1 MSHYERCIMKLGK
14 KTEAGT
20 FVAVIAA
27 TLFAATIDAATYY
40 VDPTGGEVSSDD
52 YDGTAE
58 TWEGPGS
65 NVGPKKTLAE
75 AVKDRSS
82 GDVVIALPGYYNEG
96 VSNPTAMDSGTT
108 LMRRVTIPS
117 GVTLKSKCGPE
128 VTFIVGESSTAPNA
142 TATGLGTNA
151 VGCVLNNGTL
161 QGFTVT
167 GGRTLNGGNKSGN
180 NYAGAG
186 INGGIAVDCIISNNA
201 CSYRGGGASGV
212 TLYYCRFYSNNE
224 ATYGGAS
231 YGGSAYS
238 CYYDVCTI
246 MNTTIRSCTIK
257 GFPRGSTAYNSIILA
272 DGSSANN
279 SPSFYRCLYIKTHS
293 DDKYY
298 DGSKK
303 ISSSDVQVNANGVI
317 TKGLDLVRDMGNNDY
332 CTWKTGSRFFDVV
345 GNSRILNGTTDIGAY
360 EYNPTGEVSQVLSP
374 EGAVAV
380 TNVSSTVVCL
390 EDSVS
395 IGPGGK
401 LAGVLNISESETPT
415 TWSFVAE
422 VKGAGTLNVFF
433 GDDAEP
439 TNSLTSADGQV
450 EVQYSGSSP
459 TGVRLVYDGEDGS
472 AEVRD
477 FTKDTVLSIFATED
491 GLAVTGDYTEPGVY
505 VVATGETKTVTIAR
519 SSTATRF
526 VSGIEVGGVFYDFNS
541 HLDGV
546 SFTVDGSVRT
556 SSLHVEAVYATTHE
570 WFVDAVNGNDDYC
583 GLYTNF
589 AFKTLAAAAAV
600 AKKSGD
606 KILVAPGV
614 YNEGGMNHSTLG
626 SNRVVVASGVLLEG
640 YGGAAVTTIEGK
652 ISTSRTDGCGPDS
665 MRAVRMES
673 GAVMKGFTVTKGRCN
688 YPIPGGVNNNGNG
701 AGVNGGTSVECVFS
715 NNVASY
721 RGNAASSATLLRCH
735 IGNDP
740 DDKVGGDYSVY
751 SGVVLID
758 CLHDSNKNGYS
769 GVASYNTTYV
779 RGYSSGTEASSVT
792 AYNSVFLGVSPSY
805 CHMYSCISTKA
816 QSGTIV
822 NSDGRS
828 VFSVPAASLPYERG
842 TYRPLSTSL
851 AVDAGKSSYY
861 GYATNGWSKLRM
873 SFVGPDYAGGQ
884 RVYNGAIDA
893 GCGEYDWRD
902 GFTEHFATRG
912 VSVEAASG
920 NVTTNAVLGL
930 DVPAGNALTMKLAL
944 KLPGEV
950 KLNIAAD
957 NLEAVQV
964 LVDQVPV
971 EIGEGGIATFEAEAG
986 ESVVEISCSEG
997 TATVSS
1003 VALPMFGTVLR
1014 VR

>member
-40 VDPTGGEVSSDD
+40 VDPTGGDVSSDD

-75 AVKDRSS
+75 VMKNRVS

-96 VSNPTAMDSGTT
+96 VSNPTARDSGTT

-128 VTFIVGESSTAPNA
+128 VTFIIGESSTAPNA
-142 TATGLGTNA
+142 TDTGCGTNA
-151 VGCVLNNGTL
+151 VGCVLNSGTL
-161 QGFTVT
+161 RGFTVT
-167 GGRTLNGGNKSGN
+167 GGRTLGKGSNDNHNAGGGVNSGTV
-180 NYAGAG
+180 
-186 INGGIAVDCIISNNA
+186 VDCIISNNA
-201 CSYRGGGASGV
+201 CSYRGGGTHYAN
-212 TLYYCRFYSNNE
+212 LYYCRFSNNK
-224 ATYGGAS
+224 GSGAS
-231 YGGSAYS
+231 SNGGTAYS
-238 CYYDVCTI
+238 CYYADGENSEMLACDAAYGCTL
-246 MNTTIRSCTIK
+246 K
-257 GFPRGSTAYNSIILA
+257 GFPRGSTLYNCIVLA
-272 DGSSANN
+272 NGATANN
-279 SPSFYRCLYIKTHS
+279 KPKFYRCLYVKQH
-293 DDKYY
+293 DDDTYY
-298 DGSKK
+298 DGCVK
-303 ISSSDVQVNANGVI
+303 ISSSQITVDKNGVV
-317 TKGLDLVRDMGNNDY
+317 TSGLDLIRDKGNNNY
-332 CTWKTGSRFFDVV
+332 YSSAWKTGSRFFDVV
-345 GNSRILNGTTDIGAY
+345 GNSRILNGTTDIGAS
-360 EYNPTGEVSQVLSP
+360 EYNPTGEVSQVLSQ

-390 EDSVS
+390 EDYVS

-401 LAGVLNISESETPT
+401 LAGVLNMSESETPT

-477 FTKDTVLSIFATED
+477 FSRDTVLSIVATEG
-491 GLAVTGDYTEPGVY
+491 GLAVAEDYTEPGVY
-505 VVATGETKTVTIAR
+505 VVAPGETKTIIVSR
-519 SSTATRF
+519 STTATRF
-526 VSGIEVGGVFYDFNS
+526 VSGVNVNGVFYDFNGY
-541 HLDGV
+541 LDGV
-546 SFTVDGSVRT
+546 SFAVTGSVRT
-556 SSLHVEAVYATTHE
+556 SSLHIEAVYATTHE
-570 WFVDAVNGNDDYC
+570 WFVDADNGNDDYC
-583 GLYTNF
+583 GLYTNL

-600 AKKSGD
+600 AKTSGD
-606 KILVAPGV
+606 KILAAPGV
-614 YNEGGMNHSTLG
+614 YNEGGMYSSTYG
-626 SNRVVVASGVLLEG
+626 SNRVIVAGGVLLEG
-640 YGGAAVTTIEGK
+640 YGGADVTAIEGK
-652 ISTSRTDGCGPDS
+652 ISSAYTSGCGPDS
-665 MRAVRMES
+665 MRAVRLGS
-673 GAVMKGFTVTKGRCN
+673 GAVMKGFTVRKGRPN
-688 YPIPGGVNNNGNG
+688 YPYPAGEKNNANGGGVL
-701 AGVNGGTSVECVFS
+701 GGLAVECVFS

-721 RGNAASSATLLRCH
+721 RGNAASSASLLRCY

-740 DDKVGGDYSVY
+740 TGSYSVY
-751 SGVVLID
+751 SGVTLID
-758 CLHDSNKNGYS
+758 CLHNSNAYGYS
-769 GVASYNTTYV
+769 GVTSYNTTFV
-779 RGYSSGTEASSVT
+779 RGYASGTSSSSVT
-792 AYNSVFLGVSPSY
+792 AYNSVYLGNSPSY
-805 CHMYSCISTKA
+805 CHMYNCVSIKA
-816 QSGTIV
+816 QASTVV

-828 VFSVPAASLPYERG
+828 VFSVPAADLAYDSK

-851 AVDAGKSSYY
+851 AVDAGNSSYY

-884 RVYNGAIDA
+884 RLYNGAIDA

-902 GFTEHFATRG
+902 GFTEHFATKG
-912 VSVEAASG
+912 VSVLAASG

-930 DVPAGNALTMKLAL
+930 DVPAGNALTMKLEL
-944 KLPGEV
+944 KFPGEV
-950 KLNIAAD
+950 TLNIAAD

-971 EIGEGGIATFEAEAG
+971 EIGEGGVASFLAGVG
-986 ESVVEISCSEG
+986 ESVIEISCSEG

-1003 VALPMFGTVLR
+1003 VALPKQGVLLL